1 MDDIDE
7 GLTRSAIRRAL
18 VQHGYYFE
26 TIDRNDGS
34 RAEQLGRLGRA
45 AADDLGVG
53 VSMALKP
60 RRDGGVQVCMTVVQ
74 SPLATEPA

>member
-7 GLTRSAIRRAL
+7 GLTRLAIRRAL

-34 RAEQLGRLGRA
+34 PPSSSVGSVGRLRTTSVWA
-45 AADDLGVG
+45 SAW
-53 VSMALKP
+53 P
-60 RRDGGVQVCMTVVQ
+60 
-74 SPLATEPA
+74 

>member
-1 MDDIDE
+1 
-7 GLTRSAIRRAL
+7 

-60 RRDGGVQVCMTVVQ
+60 RRDGGVQVCMTVVR
-74 SPLATEPA
+74 STLTPEPA